1 MAPRPPAPSLRG
13 AATATSVARMSAHP
27 DLDATARRVI
37 DRNLYMTLATLDPD
51 GAPRLSPVYFTPARY
66 TDLYW
71 VSSPDAHHSR
81 NLLERPDVRIVIFDS
96 SVAVGHAEAVYL
108 SARARAIPADE
119 LDAVIGEAFAGRG
132 GARRFAPEE
141 LHGDADLRLYV
152 ASATSCEVLIRGRD
166 PVHGTGIDRREPA
179 DPTAA

>member
-1 MAPRPPAPSLRG
+1 
-13 AATATSVARMSAHP
+13 MSAHP
-27 DLDATARRVI
+27 DLDAMARRVI
-37 DRNLYMTLATLDPD
+37 DGNLYMTLATLDPD

-66 TDLYW
+66 SDFYW

-81 NLLERPDVRIVIFDS
+81 NLLERPEVRIVIFDS

-119 LDAVIGEAFAGRG
+119 LDAVIGEAFAERG

-141 LHGDADLRLYV
+141 LHGDADLRLYA
-152 ASATSCEVLIRGRD
+152 ASATSCEVLVRGGD
-166 PVHGTGIDRREPA
+166 PVHGTGIDARMPA
-179 DPTAA
+179 DPTAVD

>member
-1 MAPRPPAPSLRG
+1 VAPRPPAPSLRG
-13 AATATSVARMSAHP
+13 AATATSVPRMSAHP
-27 DLDATARRVI
+27 DLDAMARRVI

-51 GAPRLSPVYFTPARY
+51 GAPRLSPVYYTPARY
-66 TDLYW
+66 SDLYW

-108 SARARAIPADE
+108 SARAREVAEDE
-119 LDAVIGEAFAGRG
+119 FDAVLGEAFAERG
-132 GARRFAPEE
+132 GSRRFAPEE

-152 ASATSCEVLIRGRD
+152 ASATSCDVLIRGGH
-166 PVHGTGIDRREPA
+166 PEHGTGIDRREPA